1 MITDLTPEQV
11 VAANVDNQT
20 AEPETLEVEA
30 KIKQAVKG
38 YTFSM
43 KLTVAQ
49 KELMERFASVVDM
62 TWQEYLRKQVEDKIL
77 GSQALVG
84 GPLITGPSFAK
95 GSRIK
100 GPKL

>member
-11 VAANVDNQT
+11 VAANVDNESPE
-20 AEPETLEVEA
+20 AETLEVEA

-49 KELMERFASVVDM
+49 KELARVSA
-62 TWQEYLRKQVEDKIL
+62 
-77 GSQALVG
+77 
-84 GPLITGPSFAK
+84 
-95 GSRIK
+95 
-100 GPKL
+100 

>member
-11 VAANVDNQT
+11 VAANVDNQR

-49 KELMERFASVVDM
+49 KEMMERFALVAGS
-62 TWQEYLRKQVEDKIL
+62 TWQEFLRRQIDDKIL
-77 GSQALVG
+77 GSQVQVG

-95 GSRIK
+95 GLRIQ
-100 GPKL
+100 GPKS